1 MESVISELDCIL
13 EKLSADAEMRAL
25 LLKDGCETE
34 FFSRLAIPMSR
45 SLLRRLIGE
54 SIAKLSSDNHV
65 G

>member
-1 MESVISELDCIL
+1 MESVISELDCL
-13 EKLSADAEMRAL
+13 LDKLSADAEMRAL
-25 LLKDGCETE
+25 LLKDGGETE